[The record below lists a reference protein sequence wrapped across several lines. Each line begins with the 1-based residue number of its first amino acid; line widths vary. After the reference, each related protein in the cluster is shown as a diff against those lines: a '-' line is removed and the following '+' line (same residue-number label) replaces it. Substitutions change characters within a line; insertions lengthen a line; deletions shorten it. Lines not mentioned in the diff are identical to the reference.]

1 MEKEKTSNQDSKKKN
16 FPPVYVIAD
25 LKSSNKQRCHFS
37 SLFVQLI
44 FLFIASLTT
53 VLSSKLPFSAETVSF
68 SYLSFIV
75 LSMIFMLYSAFFT
88 PEKKWYQ
95 SRALA
100 ESVNTLTWRFIM
112 RAEPF
117 HIDKEAEFHFRRG
130 LHEIWDNNK
139 MCDGRID
146 KSLEETSQITEWM
159 KNVRESSFEEKKCRY
174 CNERIQD
181 QLSWYQQKTEFNKK
195 RAVLF
200 SVLSCVTY
208 ITALAVACFQCNNP
222 KFDYPWLSESFLMAA
237 AGLVG
242 WTQAK
247 RYSELASSYGLTFQD
262 ISDIKEEVGK
272 ITEEQFGDFVNDA
285 ETAFSR
291 EHTQWAARQIKITAE
306 QIDPAAEPALKK

>member
-1 MEKEKTSNQDSKKKN
+1 MEKEKINNQDSKEKK
-16 FPPVYVIAD
+16 FPPVYIIAD
-25 LKSSNKQRCHFS
+25 LKSSKQQRWHFF
-37 SLFVQLI
+37 SLFVQLV
-44 FLFIASLTT
+44 FLFIASLIT
-53 VLSSKLPFSAETVSF
+53 VLSSSASNLSFSPETVS
-68 SYLSFIV
+68 YLSCIV
-75 LSMIFMLYSAFFT
+75 LSMICMLYSAFFK
-88 PEKKWYQ
+88 PEKEWYQ

-117 HIDKEAEFHFRRG
+117 HIDEQVEFHFRRS

-159 KNVRESSFEEKKCRY
+159 KNIRKSSFEEKKCRY
-174 CNERIQD
+174 CNARIQD

-200 SVLSCVTY
+200 SIGSAVAY
-208 ITALAVACFQCNNP
+208 GTAIGAACFQIAGATIP
-222 KFDYPWLSESFLMAA
+222 PWLSEPILVLA

-247 RYSELASSYGLTFQD
+247 RYSELASSYDLTSQD
-262 ISDIKEEVGK
+262 ISDIKEEIDRV
-272 ITEEQFGDFVNDA
+272 TEKQFGDFVNDA